1 MTLEKLTK
9 EKRGEIMGKELK
21 QEEQREDPTF
31 HIELILHP
39 HSPAMK
45 LFPITGQT
53 LKAHPHLENSRELRG
68 EGGVIKNI
76 LNWVRLNK
84 NFYASLSFFSSD
96 GTKMSPES
104 CRCVERSGRRGRDV
118 LQTGLTSI
126 HSPGE
131 DLLTDGPLDVF
142 K

>member
-9 EKRGEIMGKELK
+9 EKGGEITGKELRR
-21 QEEQREDPTF
+21 EEQDPTL

-45 LFPITGQT
+45 LFPITGQI
-53 LKAHPHLENSRELRG
+53 LKAHPHLENSRGLWG

-76 LNWVRLNK
+76 LNWVRLNN
-84 NFYASLSFFSSD
+84 NFYTSLSFFSTG

-104 CRCVERSGRRGRDV
+104 CSCVETCGRRGRDV
-118 LQTGLTSI
+118 LQNSSLMD
-126 HSPGE
+126 H
-131 DLLTDGPLDVF
+131 
-142 K
+142 